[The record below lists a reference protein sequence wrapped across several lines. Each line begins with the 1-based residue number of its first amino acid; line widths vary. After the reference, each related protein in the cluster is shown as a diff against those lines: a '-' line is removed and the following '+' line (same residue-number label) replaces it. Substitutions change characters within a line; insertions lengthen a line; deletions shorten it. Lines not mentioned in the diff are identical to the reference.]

1 MCPEYERSKM
11 ITIEYP
17 AIEKRLW
24 AIWSSEM
31 NLSLKWHINWE
42 LKINDF
48 YLYIHEVTIHFSFEI
63 VTALNFSFTW
73 AD

>member
-1 MCPEYERSKM
+1 MHFQGINWCTSVCIVNNPCIYKNLIKMCPEYERSKM

-31 NLSLKWHINWE
+31 NFSLKWHINWE
-42 LKINDF
+42 LD
-48 YLYIHEVTIHFSFEI
+48 
-63 VTALNFSFTW
+63 
-73 AD
+73 